1 MKLPAFNRCV
11 FPLLSFL
18 GEGEGR
24 EEIIIVTFIIHLRSH
39 MATKT
44 QEHISLPDRRAVE
57 WPGARGC
64 FIFLSGVGPRPVSG
78 NVVETGAQPAH
89 MPGRL

>member
-1 MKLPAFNRCV
+1 M
-11 FPLLSFL
+11 
-18 GEGEGR
+18 GEKEV
-24 EEIIIVTFIIHLRSH
+24 IILTFIIHLRSH

-44 QEHISLPDRRAVE
+44 QEHISLPDMRAVE
-57 WPGARGC
+57 WPGAKGC

-78 NVVETGAQPAH
+78 SVDEAGVEPAH